1 MWFQITS
8 RPFCGI
14 GNGLAVSKFSR
25 PLPPSTSLV
34 VVAFFTV
41 AAATVSGTDALR
53 WVVYTGIL

>member
-34 VVAFFTV
+34 VVALRLAASCTAAGTV
-41 AAATVSGTDALR
+41 ALR
-53 WVVYTGIL
+53 WVLYTGIL